1 MPFIFVWAKG
11 KIKRILVLNVPPSAT
26 FIRTWHLT
34 LKNKTKLHMK
44 FLFFIWFISIFY
56 KEAPAWLTDMSSH
69 LWQQTIN
76 ADCWVLSLYFPS
88 LKSKFLTCKF
98 LSSCIPSPPPT
109 QMITTVYSSIEKRSL
124 VFSVNFMILLL
135 GLAFPR
141 NLETDLIFIISHNEG
156 YLLHLISCINTL
168 NVSSP
173 CWDYSGTQTNEHRGI
188 LKLWQCG
195 TLFSG
200 FCNYICI

>member
-11 KIKRILVLNVPPSAT
+11 KIERILVLNVPPSAT

-34 LKNKTKLHMK
+34 LKNKTTYEVPL
-44 FLFFIWFISIFY
+44 IWFISIFY

-98 LSSCIPSPPPT
+98 LSSCIPSPLPT
-109 QMITTVYSSIEKRSL
+109 QMDHNCVLIHWEKEFS
-124 VFSVNFMILLL
+124 VFSQFYDSTAGSGISKKFGNW
-135 GLAFPR
+135 P
-141 NLETDLIFIISHNEG
+141 NLH
-156 YLLHLISCINTL
+156 YLTE
-168 NVSSP
+168 
-173 CWDYSGTQTNEHRGI
+173 WR
-188 LKLWQCG
+188 
-195 TLFSG
+195 LFTT
-200 FCNYICI
+200 FDFLY